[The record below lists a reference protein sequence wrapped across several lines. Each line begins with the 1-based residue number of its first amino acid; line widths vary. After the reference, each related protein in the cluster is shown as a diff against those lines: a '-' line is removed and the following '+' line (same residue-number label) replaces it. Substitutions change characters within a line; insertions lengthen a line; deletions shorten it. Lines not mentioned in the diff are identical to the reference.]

1 MKKGDEY
8 LKISENQKDNIDV
21 NQKRQ
26 AKKEEKVVNLI
37 IEIILSTTLKEYYE
51 KSNKIPQVQPART
64 E

>member
-8 LKISENQKDNIDV
+8 LKVSDNQKYNIDV

-26 AKKEEKVVNLI
+26 AKKEEKVVNFI

-51 KSNKIPQVQPART
+51 KSNKIP
-64 E
+64 

>member
-1 MKKGDEY
+1 MMEKGNEY
-8 LKISENQKDNIDV
+8 LKTSDNQKDNIDI

-51 KSNKIPQVQPART
+51 KSNKIP
-64 E
+64 

>member
-1 MKKGDEY
+1 MKKGDGY
-8 LKISENQKDNIDV
+8 LKITDNQKDNIDV

-51 KSNKIPQVQPART
+51 KSNKIP
-64 E
+64 

>member
-1 MKKGDEY
+1 MMEKGDGN
-8 LKISENQKDNIDV
+8 LKTTDNQKDNAHI

-51 KSNKIPQVQPART
+51 KSNKIP
-64 E
+64 

>member
-1 MKKGDEY
+1 MKKGDKY
-8 LKISENQKDNIDV
+8 LKISDNQKDNIDV

-51 KSNKIPQVQPART
+51 KSNKIP
-64 E
+64 

>member
-1 MKKGDEY
+1 MMKKGDEY
-8 LKISENQKDNIDV
+8 LKISDNQKDNIDV

-51 KSNKIPQVQPART
+51 KSNKIP
-64 E
+64 

>member
-1 MKKGDEY
+1 MIKSKIMKKGDKY
-8 LKISENQKDNIDV
+8 LKISDNQKDNIDI

-51 KSNKIPQVQPART
+51 KSNNIP
-64 E
+64 

>member
-1 MKKGDEY
+1 MKKGDGY
-8 LKISENQKDNIDV
+8 LKITDNQKDNIDV
-21 NQKRQ
+21 NQKRL

-51 KSNKIPQVQPART
+51 KSNKIPQVQLART